1 MFYIIGIIIAF
12 FLALL
17 LLGKKNKTLADKI
30 LFAWLMVIGMH
41 LSLFV
46 ARSVSGNINFAFLL
60 GIEIPFPLLHGPFLY
75 LYTAAMTNQLPSK
88 KNWASM
94 HFIIPVLSLLMLLG
108 FFMLPANEKVEI
120 YRKKGAGYE
129 TQMSINHIAIYISGI
144 FYVALCIML
153 LRKHRKNIEEQ
164 FSFTEKINLNWLR
177 YLVYGIG
184 FIWLIVIT
192 SSDFWVFGAVV
203 VFILLLGF
211 FGIKQ
216 VGIFTQ
222 THQVKEHRMDP
233 FSTTVSSV
241 KETGNNL
248 SNQTFNIENAL
259 HVSERPFISDITLN
273 QPLTEEEDISIV
285 RRKYAKSGLTDI
297 EADRIHAELIKLMAT
312 SKIFTEPEL
321 TLTELA
327 TRLAIHANYLSQVV
341 NEREG
346 KNFYDYINSLRIEEF
361 KNLVGLPENKKY
373 TILTLAFECGFNSK
387 SSFNRYFKK
396 VTGLSPS
403 EYIHN

>member
-1 MFYIIGIIIAF
+1 MFYITGIIISF

-30 LFAWLMVIGMH
+30 LFAWLMVIGIH
-41 LSLFV
+41 LSLFM
-46 ARSVSGNINFAFLL
+46 ARSMSDNINYAFLL
-60 GIEIPFPLLHGPFLY
+60 GVEIPFPLLHGPFLY
-75 LYTAAMTNQLPSK
+75 LYTAAMTNQLPSN
-88 KNWASM
+88 KNWGLV
-94 HFIIPVLSLLMLLG
+94 HFIIPALSLLMLLG
-108 FFMLPANEKVEI
+108 FFMLPANEKVEV
-120 YRKKGAGYE
+120 YRKKGAGYG

-177 YLVYGIG
+177 YLVCGIG

-222 THQVKEHRMDP
+222 TPEVQDHRKDA
-233 FSTTVSSV
+233 SSATVSSV

-248 SNQTFNIENAL
+248 SNETFNIGNARF
-259 HVSERPFISDITLN
+259 VAERPFSEITLD
-273 QPLTEEEDISIV
+273 PLLTEEEDISIV
-285 RRKYAKSGLTDI
+285 KRKYAKSGLTDI

-312 SKIFTEPEL
+312 SKIFTKPEL